1 MSPKATVA
9 VTQMTM
15 NRLDFGELVFGG
27 NPKLNLKKE
36 ANMNRSVVR
45 EKLKATSKGPTFF
58 GSSATVH

>member
-1 MSPKATVA
+1 
-9 VTQMTM
+9 MTM